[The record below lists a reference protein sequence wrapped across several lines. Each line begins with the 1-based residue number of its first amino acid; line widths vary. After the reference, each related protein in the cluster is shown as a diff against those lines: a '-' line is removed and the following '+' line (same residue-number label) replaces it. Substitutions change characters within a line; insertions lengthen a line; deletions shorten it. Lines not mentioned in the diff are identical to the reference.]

1 MPKLLIKGATVITM
15 DARAPDLPTGDI
27 LVEDGYIAALGN
39 DLAAPDGAE
48 LIDASGMIAAPGL
61 INAHLHTWQTALRGV
76 AADWTM
82 PQYLRAMHAGLATL
96 FKPADIYLGNLMGAL
111 NQINCG
117 TTTLIDWC
125 HNNPTPDHTDA
136 AIDGL
141 MESGIRAVFLH
152 GSPKPDPKPGQK
164 HFSEVPM
171 PRAEVERV
179 RKDRLA
185 DNDGLVT
192 LGLAILG
199 PAYSVYQVT
208 KQDMQLARELDLVPS
223 MHVGGGRMVTPDG
236 FERLAAD
243 GLIGAPMNVV
253 HGNNLSDAQLDMLTG
268 VGVGFTVTVE
278 VELQMGFGESLTG
291 RLCQRGSPL
300 SIGTDVE
307 PAVKSDMF
315 ACMRSTLQAQRH
327 ADNCRTL
334 RSTGQVPATCTIG
347 CRQALEWATING
359 AKMARLE
366 QRVGS
371 LAPGK
376 QADLILLRKDDLNLS
391 PLHDPIASLVMHAG
405 PENVD
410 TVLIAGR
417 VMKRNGRLVY
427 ADLARKCAALASSG
441 ERLTQ
446 NFQRLSGAAPH

>member
-199 PAYSVYQVT
+199 PYYSIYEVT
-208 KQDMQLARELDLVPS
+208 R
-223 MHVGGGRMVTPDG
+223 
-236 FERLAAD
+236 
-243 GLIGAPMNVV
+243 
-253 HGNNLSDAQLDMLTG
+253 
-268 VGVGFTVTVE
+268 
-278 VELQMGFGESLTG
+278 
-291 RLCQRGSPL
+291 
-300 SIGTDVE
+300 
-307 PAVKSDMF
+307 
-315 ACMRSTLQAQRH
+315 
-327 ADNCRTL
+327 
-334 RSTGQVPATCTIG
+334 
-347 CRQALEWATING
+347 
-359 AKMARLE
+359 
-366 QRVGS
+366 
-371 LAPGK
+371 
-376 QADLILLRKDDLNLS
+376 
-391 PLHDPIASLVMHAG
+391 
-405 PENVD
+405 
-410 TVLIAGR
+410 
-417 VMKRNGRLVY
+417 
-427 ADLARKCAALASSG
+427 
-441 ERLTQ
+441 
-446 NFQRLSGAAPH
+446 